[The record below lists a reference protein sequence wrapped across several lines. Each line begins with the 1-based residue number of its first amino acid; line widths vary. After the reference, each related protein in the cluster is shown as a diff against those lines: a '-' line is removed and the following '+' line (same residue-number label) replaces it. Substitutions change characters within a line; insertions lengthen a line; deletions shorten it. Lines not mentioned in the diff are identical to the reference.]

1 MEPLPADARATPN
14 EVASCVLFLAS
25 DGASYVPGTNFVVD
39 GAPGSASSRNWRT
52 SQPSD
57 DFHEEA
63 IVRTRK

>member
-39 GAPGSASSRNWRT
+39 GGPRRRLI
-52 SQPSD
+52 P
-57 DFHEEA
+57 
-63 IVRTRK
+63 